1 MSNAVKSDMSLPN
14 DNEITLTKREDL
26 GKPKGLDI
34 EKIIKRVDEMNM
46 PNKDK
51 ADLLKALKY
60 SLTHPEEGENADL
73 DRIEQKYLNPQQYD
87 PMIQGYNMPPYGIS
101 TPSHFTQMP
110 RSYPQPQPQ
119 PPFAQMPRSYPQQV
133 MDPNTQY
140 MTTTHFEILKSKI
153 DSLQYELI
161 DLLRHVKDYT
171 QRYMNAVRQSD
182 LQHIDEY
189 VNGLFD
195 VEKTLAETK
204 KQAAA
209 LESTPTQ
216 MPDTGM
222 LGKIAGLEE
231 IEGVPQGIKPPIPK
245 PEPETQEGLISRT
258 TNGIKNFFSGIGSNL
273 TGITSLV
280 KSTADMANN
289 VLSKRIIG
297 SDETTPP
304 TQSVPTTPIKPKLSK
319 NEMTVDEYIS
329 NMNSINKLSLSP
341 QLPNAKTIIS
351 SNLKNINT
359 TLQQPIKPKIVT
371 ESVNMN
377 TNLPSAVNKLN
388 KVITNNTSRSVVSID
403 TNVQPNEPK
412 TIKTTNMN
420 THTTPLVK
428 KNNIVT
434 SQSMSGGG
442 KKATKLNEKIRL
454 LKLKL
459 TKRNL
464 EEQLNK
470 TKIQK
475 KINTRPKTVHKK

>member
-1 MSNAVKSDMSLPN
+1 MSNTIKSDMSLPN
-14 DNEITLTKREDL
+14 EINLTKREDL

-46 PNKDK
+46 PDKDK
-51 ADLLKALKY
+51 VDLLKALKY
-60 SLTHPEEGENADL
+60 SLTHPNQGENADL
-73 DRIEQKYLNPQQYD
+73 DRIEKKYLNPQQYD
-87 PMIQGYNMPPYGIS
+87 PFMQSHMLQGLNIPHYGIQP
-101 TPSHFTQMP
+101 TPAFVQQSSPFTQIP
-110 RSYPQPQPQ
+110 RSY
-119 PPFAQMPRSYPQQV
+119 QQQ
-133 MDPNTQY
+133 DPNTQY

-189 VNGLFD
+189 INGLFD

-204 KQAAA
+204 KEAEA
-209 LESTPTQ
+209 LASTPTP

-231 IEGVPQGIKPPIPK
+231 MEGVPQGIKPPTPT

-273 TGITSLV
+273 SGITGLV
-280 KSTADMANN
+280 KSTADMANSM
-289 VLSKRIIG
+289 LSKKIIG
-297 SDETTPP
+297 SDESNTPTPKTTP
-304 TQSVPTTPIKPKLSK
+304 TTTPIKPKLGK
-319 NEMTVDEYIS
+319 NEMTIDEYIS
-329 NMNSINKLSLSP
+329 NMDSINKSALSP
-341 QLPNAKTIIS
+341 QLPNTKTIIS

-359 TLQQPIKPKIVT
+359 TSLQPIRPQSNTPKPIIAKNV
-371 ESVNMN
+371 N
-377 TNLPSAVNKLN
+377 TNLSGAVNKLN
-388 KVITNNTSRSVVSID
+388 KVITNNASRPVISID
-403 TNVQPNEPK
+403 TNIQPTEPK
-412 TIKTTNMN
+412 IITTTNIDNN
-420 THTTPLVK
+420 TTTPLVK
-428 KNNIVT
+428 KENTVI
-434 SQSMSGGG
+434 SQNMSGGG
-442 KKATKLNEKIRL
+442 GKKVTKLNEKIKL

-475 KINTRPKTVHKK
+475 KIYTKPKTIHKK